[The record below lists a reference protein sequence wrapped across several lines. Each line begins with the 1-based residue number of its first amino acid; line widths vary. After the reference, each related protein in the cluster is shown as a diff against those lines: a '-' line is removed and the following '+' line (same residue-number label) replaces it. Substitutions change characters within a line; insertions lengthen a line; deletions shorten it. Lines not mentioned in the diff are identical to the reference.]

1 MIPDLRGRRTRRFGS
16 MRRSCYGDRRSGTRG
31 RRIVWL
37 RTTRQRW
44 RASLQRVQRLLRTP
58 RWFPHVPLALLLGL
72 GALAL
77 LRLDLGADWQH
88 YLVRLAGGQFDLRPS
103 VLPPLL
109 IGLGLLTMA
118 IGLLLRSRLAWT
130 MALLL
135 AATALVNLL
144 AGAHHAHVLLA
155 YFVLLLL
162 ALVSAWRHFSRSS
175 VAASTLFA
183 LTSVAMLVMYATFGS
198 YYLGAD
204 FRPAIT
210 DLTTALY
217 YAMVTMSTVGYGD
230 IVPVTPEAKLFAV
243 SVIVLGVAVFATSLT
258 AVIAPMVSRSLQRIV
273 NRKGSDMK
281 RENHFVVIGNT
292 SLAINT
298 WRELAR
304 RDRPVTRLLRE
315 APADGELAGVD
326 VVVGDPSNLD
336 VLRQA
341 GAHKA
346 EAVLAMLADD
356 SENAFVVL
364 AVKELAGSARTV
376 AAVNDA
382 SHLGRVKLVQP
393 DVVIAPQVLGGELM
407 AMLLSGEEV
416 TGDFVLQRVFQQN
429 PATPPK
435 G

>member
-1 MIPDLRGRRTRRFGS
+1 MP
-16 MRRSCYGDRRSGTRG
+16 Y
-31 RRIVWL
+31 
-37 RTTRQRW
+37 
-44 RASLQRVQRLLRTP
+44 
-58 RWFPHVPLALLLGL
+58 WFPHVPLALLLGL

-77 LRLDLGADWQH
+77 LRLDLGADWRD
-88 YLVRLAGGQFDLRPS
+88 YLGRLAAGQFDFKPS

-109 IGLGLLTMA
+109 IGLGLMTMA

-135 AATALVNLL
+135 AATALANLL
-144 AGAHHAHVLLA
+144 LGAHHGHVLFA
-155 YFVLLLL
+155 YFLLLL
-162 ALVSAWRHFSRSS
+162 AALLASWRQFSRSS

-183 LTSVAMLVMYATFGS
+183 LTSVAMLLTYATFGS

-204 FRPAIT
+204 FRPAIA
-210 DLTTALY
+210 DLSTALY

-230 IVPVTPEAKLFAV
+230 IVPMTPEARLFAV

-273 NRKGSDMK
+273 NSKGSGMK
-281 RENHFVVIGNT
+281 RENHFVVIGNS

-304 RDRPVTRLLRE
+304 RSRPVTRLLRE
-315 APADGELAGVD
+315 APSDGELAGVD

-346 EAVLAMLADD
+346 EAVLAMMADD

-364 AVKELAGSARTV
+364 AVKELTGSARTV

-382 SHLGRVKLVQP
+382 SHLGRVRLVQP

-416 TGDFVLQRVFQQN
+416 TGDFVLQRVFQQTSVA
-429 PATPPK
+429 PGK

>member
-1 MIPDLRGRRTRRFGS
+1 MP
-16 MRRSCYGDRRSGTRG
+16 Y
-31 RRIVWL
+31 
-37 RTTRQRW
+37 
-44 RASLQRVQRLLRTP
+44 
-58 RWFPHVPLALLLGL
+58 WFPHVPLALLLGL

-88 YLVRLAGGQFDLRPS
+88 YLGRLAAGQFDFKPS

-144 AGAHHAHVLLA
+144 LGAHHGHVLFA
-155 YFVLLLL
+155 YFLLLL
-162 ALVSAWRHFSRSS
+162 AALLASWRQFSRSS

-183 LTSVAMLVMYATFGS
+183 LTSVAMLLTYATFGS

-210 DLTTALY
+210 DLSTALY

-230 IVPVTPEAKLFAV
+230 IVPMTPEARLFAV

-273 NRKGSDMK
+273 NRKGSGMK
-281 RENHFVVIGNT
+281 RENHFVVIGNS

-304 RDRPVTRLLRE
+304 RGRPVTRLLRE
-315 APADGELAGVD
+315 APSDGELAGVD

-346 EAVLAMLADD
+346 EAVLAMMADD

-382 SHLGRVKLVQP
+382 SHLGRVRLVQP

-416 TGDFVLQRVFQQN
+416 TGDFVLQRVFQQTSAA
-429 PATPPK
+429 PGK

>member
-1 MIPDLRGRRTRRFGS
+1 MP
-16 MRRSCYGDRRSGTRG
+16 Y
-31 RRIVWL
+31 
-37 RTTRQRW
+37 
-44 RASLQRVQRLLRTP
+44 
-58 RWFPHVPLALLLGL
+58 WFPHVPLALLLGL
-72 GALAL
+72 GALAM

-88 YLVRLAGGQFDLRPS
+88 YLGRLAAGQFDFKPS

-144 AGAHHAHVLLA
+144 LGAHHGHVLFA
-155 YFVLLLL
+155 YFLLLL
-162 ALVSAWRHFSRSS
+162 AALLASWRQFSRSS

-183 LTSVAMLVMYATFGS
+183 LTSVVMLLTYATFGS

-210 DLTTALY
+210 DLSTALY

-230 IVPVTPEAKLFAV
+230 IVPMTPEARLFAV

-273 NRKGSDMK
+273 NRKGSGMK
-281 RENHFVVIGNT
+281 RENHFVVIGNS

-304 RDRPVTRLLRE
+304 RGRPVTRLLRE
-315 APADGELAGVD
+315 APSDGELAGVD

-346 EAVLAMLADD
+346 EAVLAMMADD

-382 SHLGRVKLVQP
+382 SHLGRVRLVQP

-416 TGDFVLQRVFQQN
+416 TGDFVLQRVFQQTSAA
-429 PATPPK
+429 PGK

>member
-1 MIPDLRGRRTRRFGS
+1 MP
-16 MRRSCYGDRRSGTRG
+16 Y
-31 RRIVWL
+31 
-37 RTTRQRW
+37 
-44 RASLQRVQRLLRTP
+44 
-58 RWFPHVPLALLLGL
+58 WFPHVPLALLLGL

-77 LRLDLGADWQH
+77 LRQDLGADWQH
-88 YLVRLAGGQFDLRPS
+88 YLGRLAAGQFDFKPS

-144 AGAHHAHVLLA
+144 LGAHHGHVLFA
-155 YFVLLLL
+155 YFLLLL
-162 ALVSAWRHFSRSS
+162 AALLASWRQFSRSS

-183 LTSVAMLVMYATFGS
+183 LTSVAMLLTYATFGS

-210 DLTTALY
+210 DLSTALY

-230 IVPVTPEAKLFAV
+230 IVPMTPEARLFAV

-273 NRKGSDMK
+273 NRKGSGMK
-281 RENHFVVIGNT
+281 RENHFVVIGNS

-304 RDRPVTRLLRE
+304 RGRPVTRLLRE
-315 APADGELAGVD
+315 APSDGELAGVD

-336 VLRQA
+336 ALRQA

-346 EAVLAMLADD
+346 EAVLAMMADD

-382 SHLGRVKLVQP
+382 SHLGRVRLVQP

-416 TGDFVLQRVFQQN
+416 TGDFVLQRVFQQ
-429 PATPPK
+429 TS
-435 G
+435 GGG

>member
-1 MIPDLRGRRTRRFGS
+1 M
-16 MRRSCYGDRRSGTRG
+16 
-31 RRIVWL
+31 WL

-44 RASLQRVQRLLRTP
+44 RALWHRVQQLLHTSY
-58 RWFPHVPLALLLGL
+58 WFPHVPLALLLGL

-88 YLVRLAGGQFDLRPS
+88 YLGRLASGQFDLRPS

-135 AATALVNLL
+135 AFTALVNLL

-155 YFVLLLL
+155 YFVLLLV
-162 ALVSAWRHFSRSS
+162 ALLTAWRHFSRSS

-304 RDRPVTRLLRE
+304 RGRPVTRLLRE
-315 APADGELAGVD
+315 APADGELVGVD
-326 VVVGDPSNLD
+326 VAVGDPSNLD

-364 AVKELAGSARTV
+364 AVKELAGNARTV

-382 SHLGRVKLVQP
+382 SHLSRVKLVQP

-416 TGDFVLQRVFQQN
+416 TGDFVLQRVFQQA
-429 PATPPK
+429 PVAPPK